1 MVVTTD
7 MKRRLKRVSERLALP
22 GMLEVE
28 RKKFWAVH
36 RKTLKAVDELIVQH
50 KKRYAKTPGPHLN
63 ELEWRIVQST
73 AAQYVWNY
81 LIARSREAGVDA
93 VRPLVPGTVL
103 DLALTEAG
111 PLIAK
116 LYEPPTG

>member
-7 MKRRLKRVSERLALP
+7 MERSLKRVSERLALS
-22 GMLEVE
+22 GLLETE
-28 RKKFWAVH
+28 RKKFWTMH
-36 RKTLKAVDELIVQH
+36 RKTLRAVDKLIAAH
-50 KKRYAKTPGPHLN
+50 KKLYAKAPGPHLN
-63 ELEWRIVQST
+63 ELEWKIVQGT

-81 LIARSREAGVDA
+81 LITRSRECGVSG

-103 DLALTEAG
+103 DLALIEAG

-116 LYEPPTG
+116 LYDAPTG